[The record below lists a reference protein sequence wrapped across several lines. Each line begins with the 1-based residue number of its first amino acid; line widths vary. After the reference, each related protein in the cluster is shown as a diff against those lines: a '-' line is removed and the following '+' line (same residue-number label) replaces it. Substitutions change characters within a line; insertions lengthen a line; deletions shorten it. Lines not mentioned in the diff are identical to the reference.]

1 MKKII
6 FFITLLL
13 IPFFCFA
20 EEIDINVNNT
30 DEVISTIDEI
40 YNSREPCKYNIRFSE
55 NTVDVNRVNEYY
67 KNKYITDININTYKY
82 KDYAFIQPIRFP
94 LILNDNSF
102 YLDNLNR
109 KITKEEEEKLEKF
122 SEQFLPL
129 FKGKSDYEK
138 IYMAYSYISSN
149 AIYQSEGVFEN
160 LIDAYVSAYDVL
172 IEYKTVCIGSA
183 TAFSYLMDKL
193 GIESYIVDQIGGYD
207 ETNRTYYS
215 LHTYN
220 IVKLDNKWYI
230 VDIKYGNDMS
240 GLLISNKNYKN
251 DKYNYDIVV
260 SDEDYN
266 RPEFNYSFDNV
277 NIINDLDKK
286 TKIDNTKDESI
297 YYIVLVLVLII
308 IFLVIILFTRKKK
321 NK

>member
-13 IPFFCFA
+13 IPFCCFA

-40 YNSREPCKYNIRFSE
+40 YNSREPGKYNIRFSE

-160 LIDAYVSAYDVL
+160 LIDAYVSAYDAL
-172 IEYKTVCIGSA
+172 IEHKTVCIGSA

-286 TKIDNTKDESI
+286 NKIDNTKDESI